1 MAIDITGFVA
11 ELTRLAG
18 TNKTTEHSFRP
29 ALATLF
35 DSIAADL
42 NCINEPH
49 AIRNVG
55 RPDFGLLRDNGAKAA
70 ITVGHVE
77 AKDDYDP
84 GPLFI
89 VF

>member
-1 MAIDITGFVA
+1 
-11 ELTRLAG
+11 
-18 TNKTTEHSFRP
+18 
-29 ALATLF
+29 
-35 DSIAADL
+35 L